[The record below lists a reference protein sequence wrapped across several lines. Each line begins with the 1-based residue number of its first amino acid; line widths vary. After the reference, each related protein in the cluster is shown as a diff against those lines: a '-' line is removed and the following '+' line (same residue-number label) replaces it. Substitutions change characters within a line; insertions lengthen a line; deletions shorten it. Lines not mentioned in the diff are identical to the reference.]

1 MGQRLMTMRRWQTDL
16 EPATHAIASCPASD
30 PASAARSIE
39 TDGEAAPGEPHA
51 EVPPDASGRKLG
63 APVGADDDAAASKR
77 LLAFGRFDY
86 LIAQGCVMRDEVA
99 AAVRKARVS
108 GGEAETI
115 LMEEYGVGKAD
126 LGAAL
131 ADFFQVPF
139 VEFESRTSI
148 DPELVKDLKLDFLR
162 KHTWVPLRRD
172 AAGVLVLIDNPRDL
186 RKVDSIRVLL
196 PRDQVRFAVGLPGD
210 ILKFIA
216 RLVEG
221 EPGAGIAAILSDLRA
236 DHAVAAVDT
245 PHLEVEANDSSVVR
259 FANRMILD
267 ACRKGV
273 SDIHVEPRGPKKETL
288 IRFRV
293 DGDCFEYERVPSSIR
308 AALVARLKIMAQLD
322 IAERRKPQD
331 GKIRVQVGDREV
343 ELRVATI
350 PTAGGNEDMVLRLLA
365 PNATFRLE
373 NLGMTER
380 NQSEVRTIASRP
392 YGLILCVGPTGSG
405 KTTTLHALLDFL
417 NKPARKIWTAEDPV
431 EITQEGLRQV
441 QVQPKIGFT
450 FAAALRAFLRADPD
464 VIMVGE
470 MRDQETA
477 AIGIEASLTGHLVLS
492 TLHTNS
498 APETLVR
505 LLDLGVDPF
514 TCADAMLGIIAQRLV
529 KCLCVECKA
538 SYRPPR
544 EAYDDL
550 AEAYGREE
558 FERLGVPNDDRFVLW
573 RGRGCAHCN
582 NTGYRGRAGI
592 HELLVASD
600 EVKRL
605 IQTRARATE
614 ILARAKADGMTTLVQ
629 DGIVKSLQGITDL
642 AQVRAV
648 AIK

>member
-1 MGQRLMTMRRWQTDL
+1 
-16 EPATHAIASCPASD
+16 
-30 PASAARSIE
+30 
-39 TDGEAAPGEPHA
+39 
-51 EVPPDASGRKLG
+51 
-63 APVGADDDAAASKR
+63 
-77 LLAFGRFDY
+77 
-86 LIAQGCVMRDEVA
+86 
-99 AAVRKARVS
+99 
-108 GGEAETI
+108 
-115 LMEEYGVGKAD
+115 
-126 LGAAL
+126 
-131 ADFFQVPF
+131 
-139 VEFESRTSI
+139 
-148 DPELVKDLKLDFLR
+148 
-162 KHTWVPLRRD
+162 
-172 AAGVLVLIDNPRDL
+172 
-186 RKVDSIRVLL
+186 
-196 PRDQVRFAVGLPGD
+196 
-210 ILKFIA
+210 
-216 RLVEG
+216 
-221 EPGAGIAAILSDLRA
+221 
-236 DHAVAAVDT
+236 
-245 PHLEVEANDSSVVR
+245 
-259 FANRMILD
+259 
-267 ACRKGV
+267 
-273 SDIHVEPRGPKKETL
+273 
-288 IRFRV
+288 
-293 DGDCFEYERVPSSIR
+293 
-308 AALVARLKIMAQLD
+308 
-322 IAERRKPQD
+322 
-331 GKIRVQVGDREV
+331 
-343 ELRVATI
+343 
-350 PTAGGNEDMVLRLLA
+350 
-365 PNATFRLE
+365 
-373 NLGMTER
+373 
-380 NQSEVRTIASRP
+380 
-392 YGLILCVGPTGSG
+392 VGPTGSG

-498 APETLVR
+498 APETIVR

-529 KCLCVECKA
+529 KCLCAECKA

-558 FERLGVPNDDRFVLW
+558 FERLGVPNDDQFVLW

-592 HELLVASD
+592 HELLIASD

-605 IQTRARATE
+605 IHTRARAGE

>member
-1 MGQRLMTMRRWQTDL
+1 VGRRLMTMGRWQTDL
-16 EPATHAIASCPASD
+16 ELAPHEVAPGTAPG
-30 PASAARSIE
+30 PASASSSIE
-39 TDGEAAPGEPHA
+39 PDGEPALGQSPV
-51 EVPPDASGRKLG
+51 EVPLDPSGRRPG
-63 APVGADDDAAASKR
+63 VPVAADDDAASKR
-77 LLAFGRFDY
+77 LLGFGRFDY
-86 LIAQGCVMRDEVA
+86 LIAQGCVTRDEVA
-99 AAVRKARVS
+99 TAVRKARVS
-108 GGEAETI
+108 GGDVETI
-115 LMEEYGVGKAD
+115 LMEEYGVKKTD

-139 VEFESRTSI
+139 VEFDSRTSI
-148 DPELVKDLKLDFLR
+148 DPELVRDLKLDFLR

-186 RKVDSIRVLL
+186 RKVDSIRVLM

-210 ILKFIA
+210 ILKFVA
-216 RLVEG
+216 RLVEAD
-221 EPGAGIAAILSDLRA
+221 PGAGIAAILSDLRA
-236 DHAVAAVDT
+236 DHAVAAVDA
-245 PHLEVEANDSSVVR
+245 PRLEVEANDSSVVR

-267 ACRKGV
+267 AWRKGV
-273 SDIHVEPRGPKKETL
+273 SDIHVEPRGAKKETL

-373 NLGMTER
+373 SLGMTDR
-380 NQSEVRTIASRP
+380 NQTELRTIAGRP

-477 AIGIEASLTGHLVLS
+477 AIAIEASLTGHLVLS

-498 APETLVR
+498 APETIVR

-529 KCLCVECKA
+529 KCLCAECKA

-558 FERLGVPNDDRFVLW
+558 FERLGVQNDDQFVLW

-592 HELLVASD
+592 HELLIASD

-605 IQTRARATE
+605 IQTRARAAE